1 MQSPVVFTEEGVS
14 RIMPKKLP
22 IHIDDL
28 YKFRIPSEPSISSAS
43 QHAVFIVERM
53 DKKDKKYYSNI
64 YSIRTNE
71 RSIKQ
76 LTFGKRNDHSP
87 TWSPDDKTIAFIRK
101 QEKSSQIWL
110 LPMDGGEAHPL
121 TKLPK
126 GSISDIQWSPNG
138 KKILF
143 LFHPLG
149 KEVRTNKDGKIE
161 TPVYR
166 HIKEIWFRMDGQGYF
181 DSENTH
187 VWVANGKTGSTKQ
200 IVFGDYDD
208 MFPCWSPDGKEIC
221 FVSFREKDWRQRLD
235 EHDIYRVPANG
246 GKLIK
251 VKTPS
256 GPKDGGLSLSPDG
269 KTIAYIGHDQPYK
282 GWGEVNY
289 ILNTVNIAGKKHES
303 FGKELNRMAMML
315 TLGDITPSFV
325 ITSPI
330 WSKNGKSVYYGITHE
345 GRHHIVKTDV
355 ITGQDKIITAKNAVA
370 CTWSMDSQETVLIY
384 NGASLE
390 SPDELF
396 TIQLKTGETK
406 QITQLNGRYINSR
419 TYSVA
424 EEVEFYNRKQKLM
437 GWIVKPPNFNP
448 KKKYPFILNIHGGP
462 RCQYGRTFYHEMYVL
477 AQAGYV
483 VMYSNPRGSQGYG
496 EKFARAI
503 KGKWA
508 EPAMKDLMS
517 AVDFALSLG
526 FVDKNKMGVTG
537 GSYGGYMTNWIVTHT
552 NRFKA
557 AVTQRCVSDLS
568 SMFGNSDIG
577 WDLSWEFG
585 GTPWENRE
593 AYLKWSPITYIDKCI
608 TPLLIIHSEFD
619 LRCNIEQGD
628 QMFTALKYLKQD
640 VEYVRFPDE
649 PHGLSRHGRP
659 DRRGARLKFI
669 VDWFDKYLK

>member
-1 MQSPVVFTEEGVS
+1 
-14 RIMPKKLP
+14 
-22 IHIDDL
+22 
-28 YKFRIPSEPSISSAS
+28 
-43 QHAVFIVERM
+43 M
-53 DKKDKKYYSNI
+53 DKKDKKYYSNL
-64 YSIRTNE
+64 YSTGTNG
-71 RSIKQ
+71 RGLKQ

-87 TWSPDDKTIAFIRK
+87 AWSPDDKSIAFIRK
-101 QEKSSQIWL
+101 KETSSQIWL
-110 LPMDGGEAHPL
+110 LPIDGGEAKPL
-121 TKLPK
+121 TKLPR
-126 GSISDIQWSPNG
+126 GTISGIKWSPNG

-149 KEVRTNKDGKIE
+149 KEVIVSKDGKIE

-166 HIKEIWFRMDGQGYF
+166 QIKEIWYRLDGQGFF

-187 VWVANGKTGSTKQ
+187 VWVANGKTGSAKQ
-200 IVFGDYDD
+200 LVFGDYDD

-221 FVSFREKDWRQRLD
+221 FVSFREKNWRQRLD
-235 EHDIYRVPANG
+235 EQDIYRVPVNG
-246 GKLIK
+246 GKLKK

-256 GPKDGGLSLSPDG
+256 GPKDGGISFSPDG

-289 ILNTVNIAGKKHES
+289 ILNTVNITGKRHETFGKK
-303 FGKELNRMAMML
+303 LNRMAMML

-330 WSKNGKSVYYGITHE
+330 WSKNGKSVYYGIAHE
-345 GRHHIVKTDV
+345 GRHHIVNTDV
-355 ITGQDKIITAKNAVA
+355 NTGRDKIITTKNTVA
-370 CTWSMDSQETVLIY
+370 CTWSMDAHETVMVY

-396 TIQLKTGETK
+396 TLKLNTGETK
-406 QITQLNGRYINSR
+406 QITRLNGRYINSLN
-419 TYSVA
+419 YSVA
-424 EEVEFYNRKQKLM
+424 EEVEFYNGKQKLM
-437 GWIVKPPNFNP
+437 GWLVKPPNFNP

-477 AQAGYV
+477 AQAGYI
-483 VMYSNPRGSQGYG
+483 VMYTNPRGSQGYG
-496 EKFARAI
+496 EKFAKAI
-503 KGKWA
+503 AGKWA
-508 EPAMKDLMS
+508 EPAMKDLMA
-517 AVDFALSLG
+517 AVDHALSLG
-526 FVDKNKMGVTG
+526 FVNKNKMGVTG

-552 NRFKA
+552 SRFKA

-585 GTPWENRE
+585 GAPWKNRQ
-593 AYLKWSPITYIDKCI
+593 AYLKWSPMTYIDKCT

-640 VEYVRFPDE
+640 VEYIRFPEE

-659 DRRGARLKFI
+659 DRREARLKFI

>member
-1 MQSPVVFTEEGVS
+1 
-14 RIMPKKLP
+14 MPKKHP
-22 IHIDDL
+22 IRIDDL
-28 YKFRIPSEPSISSAS
+28 YKFRIPLEPRVSLSG
-43 QHAVFIVERM
+43 QDVVFTVERM
-53 DKKDKKYYSNI
+53 DKKDKKYYSNL
-64 YSIRTNE
+64 YSTGTNG
-71 RSIKQ
+71 RGLKQ

-87 TWSPDDKTIAFIRK
+87 AWSPDDKSIAFIRK
-101 QEKSSQIWL
+101 KETSSQIWL
-110 LPMDGGEAHPL
+110 LPIDGGEAKPL
-121 TKLPK
+121 TKLPR
-126 GSISDIQWSPNG
+126 GTISGIKWSPNG

-149 KEVRTNKDGKIE
+149 KEVIVSKDGKIE

-166 HIKEIWFRMDGQGYF
+166 QIKEIWYRLDGQGFF

-187 VWVANGKTGSTKQ
+187 VWVANGKTGSAKQ
-200 IVFGDYDD
+200 LVFGDYDD

-221 FVSFREKDWRQRLD
+221 FVSFREKNWRQRLD
-235 EHDIYRVPANG
+235 EQDIYRVPVNG
-246 GKLIK
+246 GKLKK

-256 GPKDGGLSLSPDG
+256 GPKDGGISFSPDG

-282 GWGEVNY
+282 GWGEINY
-289 ILNTVNIAGKKHES
+289 ILNTVNITGKRHETFGKK
-303 FGKELNRMAMML
+303 LNRMAMML

-330 WSKNGKSVYYGITHE
+330 WSKNGKSVYYGIAHE
-345 GRHHIVKTDV
+345 GRHHIVNTDV
-355 ITGQDKIITAKNAVA
+355 NTGRDKIITTKNTVA
-370 CTWSMDSQETVLIY
+370 CTWSMDAHETVMVY

-396 TIQLKTGETK
+396 TLKLNTGETK
-406 QITQLNGRYINSR
+406 QITRLNGRYINSLN
-419 TYSVA
+419 YSVA
-424 EEVEFYNRKQKLM
+424 EEVEFYNGKQKLM
-437 GWIVKPPNFNP
+437 GWLVKPPNFNP

-477 AQAGYV
+477 AQAGYI
-483 VMYSNPRGSQGYG
+483 VMYTNPRGSQGYG

-517 AVDFALSLG
+517 AVDHALSLG
-526 FVDKNKMGVTG
+526 FVNKNKMGVTG

-552 NRFKA
+552 SRFKA

-585 GTPWENRE
+585 GAPWKNRQ
-593 AYLKWSPITYIDKCI
+593 AYLKWSPMTYIDKCT

-640 VEYVRFPDE
+640 VEYIRFPEE

-659 DRRGARLKFI
+659 DRREARLKFI

>member
-1 MQSPVVFTEEGVS
+1 
-14 RIMPKKLP
+14 
-22 IHIDDL
+22 
-28 YKFRIPSEPSISSAS
+28 
-43 QHAVFIVERM
+43 M
-53 DKKDKKYYSNI
+53 DKKDKKYYSNL
-64 YSIRTNE
+64 YSTGTNG
-71 RSIKQ
+71 RGLKQ

-87 TWSPDDKTIAFIRK
+87 AWSPDDKSIAFIRK
-101 QEKSSQIWL
+101 KETSSQIWL
-110 LPMDGGEAHPL
+110 LPIDGGEAKPL
-121 TKLPK
+121 TKLPR
-126 GSISDIQWSPNG
+126 GTISGIKWSPNG

-149 KEVRTNKDGKIE
+149 KEVIVSKDGKIE

-166 HIKEIWFRMDGQGYF
+166 QIKEIWYRLDGQGFF

-187 VWVANGKTGSTKQ
+187 VWVANGKTGSAKQ
-200 IVFGDYDD
+200 LVFGDYDD

-221 FVSFREKDWRQRLD
+221 FVSFREKNWRQRLD
-235 EHDIYRVPANG
+235 EQDIYRVPVNG
-246 GKLIK
+246 GKLKK

-256 GPKDGGLSLSPDG
+256 GPKDGGISFSPDG

-282 GWGEVNY
+282 GWGEINY
-289 ILNTVNIAGKKHES
+289 ILNTVNITGKRHETFGKK
-303 FGKELNRMAMML
+303 LNRMAMML

-330 WSKNGKSVYYGITHE
+330 WSKNGKSVYYGIAHE
-345 GRHHIVKTDV
+345 GRHHIVNTDV
-355 ITGQDKIITAKNAVA
+355 NTGRDKIITTKNTVA
-370 CTWSMDSQETVLIY
+370 CTWSMDAHETVMVY

-396 TIQLKTGETK
+396 TLKLNTGETK
-406 QITQLNGRYINSR
+406 QITRLNGRYINSLN
-419 TYSVA
+419 YSVA
-424 EEVEFYNRKQKLM
+424 EEVEFYNGKQKLM
-437 GWIVKPPNFNP
+437 GWLVKPPNFNP

-477 AQAGYV
+477 AQAGYI
-483 VMYSNPRGSQGYG
+483 VMYTNPRGSQGYG
-496 EKFARAI
+496 EKFAKAI
-503 KGKWA
+503 AGKWA
-508 EPAMKDLMS
+508 EPAMKDLMA
-517 AVDFALSLG
+517 AVDHALSLG
-526 FVDKNKMGVTG
+526 FVNKNKMGVTG

-552 NRFKA
+552 SRFKA

-585 GTPWENRE
+585 GAPWKNRQ
-593 AYLKWSPITYIDKCI
+593 AYLKWSPMTYIDKCT

-640 VEYVRFPDE
+640 VEYIRFPEE

-659 DRRGARLKFI
+659 DRREARLKFI

>member
-1 MQSPVVFTEEGVS
+1 MS
-14 RIMPKKLP
+14 KKHP
-22 IHIDDL
+22 IRIDDL
-28 YKFRIPSEPSISSAS
+28 YKFRVPLEPSLSSDS
-43 QHAVFIVERM
+43 QHVVFTVERM
-53 DKKDKKYYSNI
+53 DKKDKKYFSNL
-64 YSIRTNE
+64 YSISTNK
-71 RSIKQ
+71 RGLKQ

-101 QEKSSQIWL
+101 QETSSQIWL

-121 TKLPK
+121 TKLPR
-126 GSISDIQWSPNG
+126 GSISDIKWSPNG

-149 KEVRTNKDGKIE
+149 KEVKTSKEGKIE

-187 VWVANGKTGSTKQ
+187 VWVANGKTGSAKQ

-208 MFPCWSPDGKEIC
+208 MSPCWSPDGKEIC

-235 EHDIYRVPANG
+235 EHDIYRVSGKG
-246 GKLIK
+246 GKLKK

-256 GPKDGGLSLSPDG
+256 GPKDGGISFSPDG

-289 ILNTVNIAGKKHES
+289 ILNTVNITGKKHES
-303 FGKELNRMAMML
+303 FGKDLNRMAMML

-325 ITSPI
+325 ITSPL
-330 WSKNGKSVYYGITHE
+330 WSKNGTSVYYGIAHE
-345 GRHHIVKTDV
+345 GRHHIVKTD
-355 ITGQDKIITAKNAVA
+355 IKSGRDKIITAKNTVA
-370 CTWSMDSQETVLIY
+370 CTWSMDAHETVMVY

-396 TIQLKTGETK
+396 TLKLNTGETK
-406 QITQLNGRYINSR
+406 QITRLNSRYINSR

-424 EEVEFYNRKQKLM
+424 EEVEFYNGKQKLM
-437 GWIVKPPNFNP
+437 GWIVKPPNFNT

-483 VMYSNPRGSQGYG
+483 VMYTNPRGSQGYG
-496 EKFARAI
+496 EKFASAI
-503 KGKWA
+503 KGRWA

-526 FVDKNKMGVTG
+526 YVDKNKLGVTG

-585 GTPWENRE
+585 GAPWENRE
-593 AYLKWSPITYIDKCI
+593 TYLKWSPITYINNCN

-640 VEYVRFPDE
+640 VEYVRFPEE

-659 DRRGARLKFI
+659 DRREVRLKFI

>member
-1 MQSPVVFTEEGVS
+1 
-14 RIMPKKLP
+14 MPKKHP
-22 IHIDDL
+22 IRIDDL
-28 YKFRIPSEPSISSAS
+28 YKFRIPLEPRVSLSG
-43 QHAVFIVERM
+43 QDVVFTVERM
-53 DKKDKKYYSNI
+53 DKKDKKYYSNL
-64 YSIRTNE
+64 YSTGTNG
-71 RSIKQ
+71 RGLKQ

-87 TWSPDDKTIAFIRK
+87 AWSPDDKSIAFIRK
-101 QEKSSQIWL
+101 KETSSQIWL
-110 LPMDGGEAHPL
+110 LPIDGGEAKPL
-121 TKLPK
+121 TKLPR
-126 GSISDIQWSPNG
+126 GTISGIKWSPNG

-149 KEVRTNKDGKIE
+149 KEVIVSKDGKIE

-166 HIKEIWFRMDGQGYF
+166 QIKEIWYRLDGQGFF

-187 VWVANGKTGSTKQ
+187 VWVANGKTGSAKQ
-200 IVFGDYDD
+200 LVFGDYDD

-221 FVSFREKDWRQRLD
+221 FVSFREKNWRQRLD
-235 EHDIYRVPANG
+235 EQDIYRVPVNG
-246 GKLIK
+246 GKLKK

-256 GPKDGGLSLSPDG
+256 GPKDGGISFSPDG

-282 GWGEVNY
+282 GWGEINY
-289 ILNTVNIAGKKHES
+289 ILNTVNITGKRHETFGKK
-303 FGKELNRMAMML
+303 LNRMAMML

-330 WSKNGKSVYYGITHE
+330 WSKNGKSVYYGIAHE
-345 GRHHIVKTDV
+345 GRHHIVNTDV
-355 ITGQDKIITAKNAVA
+355 NTGRDKIITTKNTVA
-370 CTWSMDSQETVLIY
+370 CTWSMDAHETVMVY

-396 TIQLKTGETK
+396 TLKLNTGETK
-406 QITQLNGRYINSR
+406 QITRLNGRYINSLN
-419 TYSVA
+419 YSVA
-424 EEVEFYNRKQKLM
+424 EEVEFYNGKQKLM
-437 GWIVKPPNFNP
+437 GWLVKPPNFNP

-477 AQAGYV
+477 AQAGYI
-483 VMYSNPRGSQGYG
+483 VMYTNPRGSQGYG

-517 AVDFALSLG
+517 AVDHALSLG
-526 FVDKNKMGVTG
+526 FVNKNKMGVTG

-585 GTPWENRE
+585 GAPWKNRQ
-593 AYLKWSPITYIDKCI
+593 AYLKWSPMTYIDKCT

-640 VEYVRFPDE
+640 VEYIRFPEE

-659 DRRGARLKFI
+659 DRREARLKFI

>member
-1 MQSPVVFTEEGVS
+1 
-14 RIMPKKLP
+14 
-22 IHIDDL
+22 
-28 YKFRIPSEPSISSAS
+28 
-43 QHAVFIVERM
+43 M
-53 DKKDKKYYSNI
+53 DKKDKKYYSNL
-64 YSIRTNE
+64 YSTGTNG
-71 RSIKQ
+71 RGLKQ

-87 TWSPDDKTIAFIRK
+87 AWSPDDKSIAFIRK
-101 QEKSSQIWL
+101 KETSSQIWL
-110 LPMDGGEAHPL
+110 LPIDGGEAKPL
-121 TKLPK
+121 TKLPR
-126 GSISDIQWSPNG
+126 GTISGIKWSPNG

-149 KEVRTNKDGKIE
+149 KEVIVSKDGKIE

-166 HIKEIWFRMDGQGYF
+166 QIKEIWYRLDGQGFF

-187 VWVANGKTGSTKQ
+187 VWVANGKTGSAKQ
-200 IVFGDYDD
+200 LVFGDYDD

-221 FVSFREKDWRQRLD
+221 FVSFREKNWRQRLD
-235 EHDIYRVPANG
+235 EQDIYRVPVNG
-246 GKLIK
+246 GKLKK

-256 GPKDGGLSLSPDG
+256 GPKDGGISFSPDG

-282 GWGEVNY
+282 GWGEINY
-289 ILNTVNIAGKKHES
+289 ILNTVNITGKRHETFGKK
-303 FGKELNRMAMML
+303 LNRMAMML

-330 WSKNGKSVYYGITHE
+330 WSKNGKSVYYGIAHE
-345 GRHHIVKTDV
+345 GRHHIVNTDV
-355 ITGQDKIITAKNAVA
+355 NTGRDKIITTKNTVA
-370 CTWSMDSQETVLIY
+370 CTWSMDAHETVMVY

-396 TIQLKTGETK
+396 TLKLNTGETK
-406 QITQLNGRYINSR
+406 QITRLNGRYINSR

>member
-1 MQSPVVFTEEGVS
+1 
-14 RIMPKKLP
+14 
-22 IHIDDL
+22 
-28 YKFRIPSEPSISSAS
+28 
-43 QHAVFIVERM
+43 M

-370 CTWSMDSQETVLIY
+370 CTWSIDSQETVLIY

-406 QITQLNGRYINSR
+406 QITRLNGRYINSR

>member
-1 MQSPVVFTEEGVS
+1 
-14 RIMPKKLP
+14 
-22 IHIDDL
+22 
-28 YKFRIPSEPSISSAS
+28 
-43 QHAVFIVERM
+43 VERM
-53 DKKDKKYYSNI
+53 DKKDKKYYSNL
-64 YSIRTNE
+64 YSTGTNG
-71 RSIKQ
+71 RGLKQ

-87 TWSPDDKTIAFIRK
+87 AWSPDDKSIAFIRK
-101 QEKSSQIWL
+101 KETSSQIWL
-110 LPMDGGEAHPL
+110 LPIDGGEAKPL
-121 TKLPK
+121 TKLPR
-126 GSISDIQWSPNG
+126 GTISGIKWSPNG

-149 KEVRTNKDGKIE
+149 KEVIVSKDGKIE

-166 HIKEIWFRMDGQGYF
+166 QIKEIWYRLDGQGFF

-187 VWVANGKTGSTKQ
+187 VWVANGKTGSAKQ
-200 IVFGDYDD
+200 LVFGDYDD

-221 FVSFREKDWRQRLD
+221 FVSFREKNWRQRLD
-235 EHDIYRVPANG
+235 EQDIYRVPVNG
-246 GKLIK
+246 GKLKK

-256 GPKDGGLSLSPDG
+256 GPKDGGISFSPDG

-282 GWGEVNY
+282 GWGEINY
-289 ILNTVNIAGKKHES
+289 ILNTVNITGKRHETFGKK
-303 FGKELNRMAMML
+303 LNRMAMML

-330 WSKNGKSVYYGITHE
+330 WSKNGKSVYYGIAHE
-345 GRHHIVKTDV
+345 GRHHIVNTDV
-355 ITGQDKIITAKNAVA
+355 NTGRDKIITTKNTVA
-370 CTWSMDSQETVLIY
+370 CTWSMDAHETVMVY

-396 TIQLKTGETK
+396 TLKLNTGETK
-406 QITQLNGRYINSR
+406 QITRLNGRYINSLN
-419 TYSVA
+419 YSVA
-424 EEVEFYNRKQKLM
+424 EEVEFYNGKQKLM
-437 GWIVKPPNFNP
+437 GWLVKPPNFNP

-477 AQAGYV
+477 AQAGYI
-483 VMYSNPRGSQGYG
+483 VMYTNPRGSQGYG
-496 EKFARAI
+496 EKFAKAI
-503 KGKWA
+503 AGKWA
-508 EPAMKDLMS
+508 EPAMKDLMA
-517 AVDFALSLG
+517 AVDHALSLG
-526 FVDKNKMGVTG
+526 FVNKNKMGVTG

-552 NRFKA
+552 SRFKA

-585 GTPWENRE
+585 GAPWKNRQ
-593 AYLKWSPITYIDKCI
+593 AYLKWSPMTYIDKCT

-640 VEYVRFPDE
+640 VEYIRFPEE

-659 DRRGARLKFI
+659 DRREARLKFI

>member
-1 MQSPVVFTEEGVS
+1 
-14 RIMPKKLP
+14 MPKKHP
-22 IHIDDL
+22 IRIDDL
-28 YKFRIPSEPSISSAS
+28 YKFRIPLEPEVSLSG
-43 QHAVFIVERM
+43 QHVVFSVERM
-53 DKKDKKYYSNI
+53 DKKDKKYYSNL
-64 YSIRTNE
+64 YSTGTNG
-71 RSIKQ
+71 RGLKQ

-87 TWSPDDKTIAFIRK
+87 AWSPDDKSIAFIRK
-101 QEKSSQIWL
+101 KETSSQIWL
-110 LPMDGGEAHPL
+110 LPIDGGEAKPL
-121 TKLPK
+121 TKLPR
-126 GSISDIQWSPNG
+126 GTISDIKWSPNG

-149 KEVRTNKDGKIE
+149 KEVIVSKDGKIE

-166 HIKEIWFRMDGQGYF
+166 QIKEIWYRLDGQGFF

-187 VWVANGKTGSTKQ
+187 VWVANGKTGSAKQ
-200 IVFGDYDD
+200 LVFGDYDD

-221 FVSFREKDWRQRLD
+221 FVSFREKNWRQRLD
-235 EHDIYRVPANG
+235 EQDIYRVPVNG
-246 GKLIK
+246 GKLKK

-256 GPKDGGLSLSPDG
+256 GPKDGGISFSPDG
-269 KTIAYIGHDQPYK
+269 KIIAYIGHDQPYK

-289 ILNTVNIAGKKHES
+289 ILNTVNITGKRHETFGKK
-303 FGKELNRMAMML
+303 LNRMAMML

-330 WSKNGKSVYYGITHE
+330 WSKNGKSVYYGIAHE

-355 ITGQDKIITAKNAVA
+355 NTGRDKIITPKNTVA
-370 CTWSMDSQETVLIY
+370 CTWSMDAHETVMVY

-396 TIQLKTGETK
+396 TLKLNTSETK

-424 EEVEFYNRKQKLM
+424 EEVEFYNGKQKLM
-437 GWIVKPPNFNP
+437 GWLVKPPNFNP

-477 AQAGYV
+477 AQAGYI
-483 VMYSNPRGSQGYG
+483 VMYTNPRGSQGYG
-496 EKFARAI
+496 EKFAKAI
-503 KGKWA
+503 AGKWA
-508 EPAMKDLMS
+508 EPAMKDLMA
-517 AVDFALSLG
+517 AVDHALSLG

-537 GSYGGYMTNWIVTHT
+537 GSYGGYMTNWIITHT
-552 NRFKA
+552 SRFKA

-585 GTPWENRE
+585 GAPWENRQ
-593 AYLKWSPITYIDKCI
+593 AYLKWSPMTYINKCT

-640 VEYVRFPDE
+640 VEYIRFPEE

-659 DRRGARLKFI
+659 DRREARLKFI
-669 VDWFDKYLK
+669 VDWFDKYLT

>member
-1 MQSPVVFTEEGVS
+1 
-14 RIMPKKLP
+14 MPKKHP
-22 IHIDDL
+22 IRIDDL
-28 YKFRIPSEPSISSAS
+28 YKFRIPLEPRVSLSG
-43 QHAVFIVERM
+43 QHVVFTVERM
-53 DKKDKKYYSNI
+53 DKKDKKYYSNL
-64 YSIRTNE
+64 YFTGTNG
-71 RSIKQ
+71 RGLKQ

-87 TWSPDDKTIAFIRK
+87 AWSSDDKSIAFIRK
-101 QEKSSQIWL
+101 KETSSQIWL
-110 LPMDGGEAHPL
+110 LPIDGGEAKPL
-121 TKLPK
+121 TKLPR
-126 GSISDIQWSPNG
+126 GSISDIKWSPNG

-149 KEVRTNKDGKIE
+149 KEVIVSKDGKIE

-166 HIKEIWFRMDGQGYF
+166 QIKEIWYRLDGQGFF

-187 VWVANGKTGSTKQ
+187 VWVANGNTGSAKQ
-200 IVFGDYDD
+200 LVFGDYDD

-221 FVSFREKDWRQRLD
+221 FVSFREKNWRQRLD
-235 EHDIYRVPANG
+235 EQDIYRVPVNG
-246 GKLIK
+246 GKLK
-251 VKTPS
+251 VVKTPS
-256 GPKDGGLSLSPDG
+256 GPKDGGISFSPDG

-289 ILNTVNIAGKKHES
+289 ILNTVNITGKRHEMFGKK
-303 FGKELNRMAMML
+303 LNRMAMML

-330 WSKNGKSVYYGITHE
+330 WSKNGKSVYYGIAHE

-355 ITGQDKIITAKNAVA
+355 NTGRDKINTPKNTVA
-370 CTWSMDSQETVLIY
+370 CTWSMDAHETVMVY

-396 TIQLKTGETK
+396 TLKLNTSETK
-406 QITQLNGRYINSR
+406 QITRLNGRYINSR

-424 EEVEFYNRKQKLM
+424 EEVEFYNGKQKLM
-437 GWIVKPPNFNP
+437 GWLVKPPNFNP

-477 AQAGYV
+477 AQAGYI
-483 VMYSNPRGSQGYG
+483 VMYTNPRGSQGYG
-496 EKFARAI
+496 EKFAKAI
-503 KGKWA
+503 AGKWA
-508 EPAMKDLMS
+508 EPAMKDLMA
-517 AVDFALSLG
+517 AVDHALSLG

-537 GSYGGYMTNWIVTHT
+537 GSYGGYMTNWIITHT
-552 NRFKA
+552 SRFKA

-568 SMFGNSDIG
+568 SMFGNSDIA

-585 GTPWENRE
+585 GAPWENRQ
-593 AYLKWSPITYIDKCI
+593 AYLKWSPMTYIDKCT

-640 VEYVRFPDE
+640 VEYIRFPEE

-659 DRRGARLKFI
+659 DRREARLKFI
-669 VDWFDKYLK
+669 VDWFDKYLT